1 MAYFLQS
8 YGLNNVQNHRL
19 SNMPSLVIVEL
30 TRILFLAWKKYADP
44 FEIIYANC
52 GIAPCLSVFFALT
65 RHGNTFLKT
74 CMAAMLKTAKPLQS
88 YYALL

>member
-52 GIAPCLSVFFALT
+52 GIAPCLSVFFRAYSTWQYVPKNLYGSNAQN
-65 RHGNTFLKT
+65 R
-74 CMAAMLKTAKPLQS
+74 
-88 YYALL
+88 